1 MSKRKYNEISNE
13 IIEPQ
18 IINDTNSINITLS
31 VERNQN
37 SYINI
42 YSYETYLKIDLLAIQ
57 NDSNK
62 NN

>member
-18 IINDTNSINITLS
+18 IINDTNSIDITLS
-31 VERNQN
+31 ERNQN

-42 YSYETYLKIDLLAIQ
+42 YGYETYLKIDLLVIQ